1 VAVEEGEFIH
11 MAITDKF
18 LSTDRYAVGR
28 HHPIHAAALSQT
40 GASHTGTATEA
51 TETHRRGSE
60 RAPAKPQTR
69 SEYIEHVLAQIKAPK

>member
-11 MAITDKF
+11 MASTDRF
-18 LSTDRYAVGR
+18 RSTDRYAVGR
-28 HHPIHAAALSQT
+28 HHPIYAVALNQT
-40 GASHTGTATEA
+40 GTTHTGTANEA
-51 TETHRRGSE
+51 AETHRRDPE